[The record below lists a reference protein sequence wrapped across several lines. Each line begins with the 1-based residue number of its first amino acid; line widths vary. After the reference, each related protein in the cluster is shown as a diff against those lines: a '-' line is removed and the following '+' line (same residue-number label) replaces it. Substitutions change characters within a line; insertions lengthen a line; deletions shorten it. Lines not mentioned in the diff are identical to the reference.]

1 MIINAEKIY
10 INGSVMPVYS
20 IDFSNNG
27 GKEPS
32 VLEIKLV
39 NQTGD
44 YKHPTKQTS
53 SPTVIK
59 IGNFFTFK
67 GYPVSST
74 ISNSSEGNILSIKYM
89 DTSIILDKIF
99 VGLKGIHGAGFDT
112 VYEGTS
118 QNVILLGE
126 QVDPC
131 AGIQS
136 NFDDPC
142 NPFQSS
148 SMAEQ
153 VPGDIVS
160 QEGLEKRI
168 DCEQQKKIQI
178 LDVVYKFQDLL
189 TAARAK
195 NIVFSNLPRFIE
207 NNTYYNRTTGSLRE
221 VLNQWCADYNITFV
235 WDNGVVRFVDL
246 KNGIDINDSGITNGC
261 QMRDYSE
268 TETIEDNSTYGAIT
282 YFGAQGEIKQY
293 DSNQSNNVYRL
304 SLIPLTLRDILG
316 TTNVAGTSSE
326 IYWSSLGYEGIEKSP
341 ILKNEL
347 EKLEFFL
354 AMLALENTSVLARD
368 LFILRYL
375 YDFFTDLKDNPD
387 SKCKEYKELGIV
399 LEKYIESDNSDLVKI
414 LESSPDMSQKAL
426 SKKGLKIEDFVF
438 FRGYKKLYLKDRY
451 LKFEE
456 RLINDFVG
464 KYWIRTINSANVQY
478 SAPDGSV
485 KSYQSSAKETN
496 TGFVLDIGNII
507 PATKWNSI
515 VNNFLF
521 TTTDTEDNP
530 ETPEDERTTKNVAD
544 EKSAIVLERTGSWA
558 KSPVGDIMDVF
569 EEVLEKIRA
578 PYLEFDSNAE
588 VLTEEDQDKEDKS
601 GVKYMYFAFKVP
613 TANELRAIELD
624 DGIKIID
631 HPFENK
637 NITVS
642 QNEYTTTYGLRSTK
656 CKSFTVAKGKIRF
669 YTPVQCWDYGSE
681 FAGYTIIRTGTSSGN
696 TINVGLEKQQFVLT
710 KIPAF
715 DNLSLSLSINYRDV
729 TQQFVSLLEKGT
741 IKKCQYNVESIR
753 ELVKD
758 FSRQVF
764 DPPFNPKNKVLLRKD
779 YSLSGFPAKTFTVS
793 DGLQS
798 ISIRFDGNDG
808 WSTQLS
814 FSSIPKIRKSEN
826 ILNKDFEINW
836 IRSNGNK
843 IFRSGL
849 KNIL

>member
-74 ISNSSEGNILSIKYM
+74 ISNSSEGNVLSIKYM
-89 DTSIILDKIF
+89 DTSIVLDKIF

-118 QNVILLGE
+118 QNVILVGE

-131 AGIQS
+131 ADIQS
-136 NFDDPC
+136 NFEDPC

-148 SMAEQ
+148 STGLQ
-153 VPGDIVS
+153 VSGDIVS
-160 QEGLEKRI
+160 EEGLERRI
-168 DCEQQKKIQI
+168 DCDQQKKIQI

-235 WDNGVVRFVDL
+235 WDNGVVRFIDL

-293 DSNQSNNVYRL
+293 DSAQSNNVYRL
-304 SLIPLTLRDILG
+304 SLLPLTIRDILG
-316 TTNVAGTSSE
+316 TSNNTGTSSVINWE
-326 IYWSSLGYEGIEKSP
+326 ALGYTGIASSP
-341 ILKNEL
+341 LLSNEL
-347 EKLEFFL
+347 QKIEFFL
-354 AMLALENTSVLARD
+354 ALLALEKVSLLARD

-375 YDFFTDLKDNPD
+375 YNFFNDLKDNPD
-387 SKCKEYKELGIV
+387 SKCREYKELGIV
-399 LEKYIESDNSDLVKI
+399 LEKSIEPDNSDLVKI

-438 FRGYKKLYLKDRY
+438 FRGYRKLYSKDRY

-456 RLINDFVG
+456 SLINDFIG
-464 KYWIRTINSANVQY
+464 KYWLRTINSANVQY
-478 SAPDGSV
+478 SSPDGGV
-485 KSYQSSAKETN
+485 KVYQSSTDEPN
-496 TGFVLDIGNII
+496 SGFALDIGNIL
-507 PATKWNSI
+507 PTQWNGL
-515 VNNFLF
+515 VNRFLK
-521 TTTDTEDNP
+521 TEVDTVDDP
-530 ETPEDERTTKNVAD
+530 ETPEDETTIKNVRK
-544 EKSAIVLERTGSWA
+544 EKSAIVLERTGAWA
-558 KSPVGDIMDVF
+558 VSPVGDVIDVF

-578 PYLEFDSNAE
+578 PYIEFDSNAE
-588 VLTEEDQDKEDKS
+588 VLTEEDQLLEDKS

-613 TANELRAIELD
+613 TANELRSIELD
-624 DGIKIID
+624 AGMELKD

-642 QNEYTTTYGLRSTK
+642 QNDYTTTYGLRSTL
-656 CKSFTVAKGKIRF
+656 CKSFTVAKGKMRF
-669 YTPVQCWDYGSE
+669 YTPVQSWDYGSE
-681 FAGYTIIRTGTSSGN
+681 FAGYTVIRTGTSSGN

-710 KIPAF
+710 KIPIF
-715 DNLSLSLSINYRDV
+715 DDLSLSLSINYRDV
-729 TQQFVSLLEKGT
+729 TQQFVSLLEKGI
-741 IKKCQYNVESIR
+741 IKKCQYNIESIR
-753 ELVKD
+753 DLVKD

-836 IRSNGNK
+836 IRSYGNK